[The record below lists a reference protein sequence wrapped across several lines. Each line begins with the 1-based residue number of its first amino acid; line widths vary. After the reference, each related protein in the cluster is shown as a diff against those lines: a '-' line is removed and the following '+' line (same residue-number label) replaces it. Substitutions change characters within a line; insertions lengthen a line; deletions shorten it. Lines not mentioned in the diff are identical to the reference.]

1 VRTRKRVT
9 IREVAAETGLA
20 LSTVSNALA
29 GKAHVK
35 QTTRDL
41 VQAAA
46 ERLGYR
52 ASRLARA
59 LRSQRSSTIGVLV
72 ADIGNP
78 ASPDFVRGIE
88 DVAIAA
94 DCNILLCNTDGIE
107 SKQIS
112 QMHALLDRQVDGM
125 ILISQ
130 HTEQPAVRALLDGGT
145 PYVLIQRRSR
155 LYRDDYVGSDNS
167 GGIALCVRYIAGLG
181 HRRIGFVRGPAESS
195 TAVERLEAFE
205 EAVQEFSLDDDPDLV
220 FPGDYSSDAGY
231 RATQHFFALA
241 RPPTA
246 ILASNDVNALGVL
259 EAAHELRI
267 DVPGA
272 LSVIGW
278 DDIEVAALKR
288 IDLTTL
294 HLPKREM
301 GRAAAELLM
310 RSIRAK
316 RRTTPREIIVPTRL
330 VVRGSCAAPR
340 AEAAIAPT
348 PIGKSKRTA

>member
-1 VRTRKRVT
+1 MRTRKRVT

-35 QTTRDL
+35 QTTREL

-46 ERLGYR
+46 KRLGYR
-52 ASRLARA
+52 ASTLARA

-88 DVAIAA
+88 DVAVEA
-94 DCNILLCNTDGIE
+94 DCNILLCNTDGDE
-107 SKQIS
+107 TKQIS

-130 HTEQPAVRALLDGGT
+130 HTESAAVRALLDGGT

-181 HRRIGFVRGPAESS
+181 HRRVGFVRGPAESS
-195 TAVERLEAFE
+195 TAIERLEAFE
-205 EAVQEFSLDDDPDLV
+205 EAVQAFSLDDDPDLI
-220 FPGDYSSDAGY
+220 FPGDYSAEAGY

-246 ILASNDVNALGVL
+246 ILASNDVNAFGVL
-259 EAAHELRI
+259 EAAQDLGI
-267 DVPGA
+267 DIPRD
-272 LSVIGW
+272 LSVMGW
-278 DDIEVAALKR
+278 DDIEMAALKR

-294 HLPKREM
+294 YLPKREM

-316 RRTTPREIIVPTRL
+316 RKTTPREIIVPTRL
-330 VVRGSCAAPR
+330 VVRGSCAAPPAQ
-340 AEAAIAPT
+340 AEVAPRR
-348 PIGKSKRTA
+348 KRTA

>member
-1 VRTRKRVT
+1 MKLRKRVT

-29 GKAHVK
+29 GKIHVK
-35 QTTRDL
+35 QETREL
-41 VQAAA
+41 VRAAA

-52 ASRLARA
+52 ASTLARA

-88 DVAIAA
+88 DVAVEA
-94 DCNILLCNTDGIE
+94 DCNILLCNTDGVE
-107 SKQIS
+107 AKQIS

-130 HTEQPAVRALLDGGT
+130 HTESPAVRALLDHGT

-155 LYRDDYVGSDNS
+155 LYRDDYVGSDNV
-167 GGIALCVRYIAGLG
+167 GGIDLSVRYIAELG
-181 HRRIGFVRGPAESS
+181 HRRVGFIRGPAESS
-195 TAVERLEAFE
+195 TAIERLEAFE
-205 EAVQEFSLDDDPDLV
+205 EAVQEFSLDDDPDLI
-220 FPGDYSSDAGY
+220 FPGDYSSEAGY
-231 RATQHFFALA
+231 RATQHFIGLP

-259 EAAHELRI
+259 EAAQDLGVDIPR
-267 DVPGA
+267 D
-272 LSVIGW
+272 LSVMGW

-288 IDLTTL
+288 IDLTTIY
-294 HLPKREM
+294 LPKREM

-316 RRTTPREIIVPTRL
+316 RQTTPREMIVPTRL
-330 VVRGSCAAPR
+330 VVRGSCAPPAA
-340 AEAAIAPT
+340 AEGAT
-348 PIGKSKRTA
+348 RRKRSA